1 MAAAIKNENG
11 TAPVVKQEEDKP
23 ETTRQNSIERIL
35 QRKKRVYL
43 LPRNQKMAKL
53 SMFSACQTPKCRCT
67 GWKTPTENRHKDVEV
82 NYCPDFTEE
91 CRNANCGHPLEQHVS
106 HLYEITDDEIN
117 VLLSAIVD
125 VENLYMSIMRE
136 NDKDTK
142 KVYCY
147 LFRLLRQCIL
157 TRTEPVIRGPLG
169 EPPFEHPSISKAVTN
184 FVLHKYSHL
193 SQTEFMTMTEVAKTF
208 LHCLNHWNF
217 EAPSVRNDLSYED
230 ASAYKI
236 NYTRWLMFSHVP
248 AFCSSLKHFDTSIV
262 FGRSLL
268 KAVYQ
273 YISQQLLA
281 KCKNEKDR
289 MPPEKRSVLAQLPRF
304 LEALK
309 HEVVDQESR
318 IWDTTFK
325 PATILLQRKRMHE
338 NSAASSSKK
347 LLESGAKRIKRDP
360 DSEDLTDEVVLKALA
375 KVNDSNNINR
385 TEIVFPVN
393 APRDEAAKAEEHRGE
408 IEFHI
413 VGNSLT
419 APVSKESML
428 WLLGLHNVFAHQLPG
443 MPREYI
449 SQLVFDPKHKTLAL
463 IKEGRPIGGICF
475 RTFASQGFIEIVFCA
490 VTSSEQVK
498 GYGTHLMNHLKD
510 YSIQQGIKHF
520 LTYADEFAIGY
531 FKKQGFS
538 KDIKIAR
545 PVYAGYIK
553 EYEGATLMHCQLHPS
568 IVYTQFTSVIRK
580 QKEILKELISQRQQE
595 VQKIHP
601 GLTCFKEGVRIIPIE
616 AIPGL
621 RESFPGW
628 KPQLRA
634 QRASRPL
641 EESADPEKLSNALA
655 GVLQIVKQH
664 TSAWPFLKPVNPAEV
679 PDYYEHIKFPMDLK
693 TMGERLK
700 NKYYITRRLFIAD
713 MTRIFTNCRL
723 YNSPDTE
730 YYRCANTL
738 ERYFVTRMKEI
749 GLWDK

>member
-1 MAAAIKNENG
+1 MIKI
-11 TAPVVKQEEDKP
+11 TK
-23 ETTRQNSIERIL
+23 TFLYFSIERIHM
-35 QRKKRVYL
+35 RKQKVYQ
-43 LPRNQKMAKL
+43 LPRTQKMAKL
-53 SMFSACQTPKCRCT
+53 SMYSACQSPKCRCT
-67 GWKTPTENRHKDVEV
+67 GWKTPQENRNRDIET
-82 NYCPDFTEE
+82 NYQPETTEP
-91 CRNANCGHPLEQHVS
+91 CRAPNCGHSLQDHVS
-106 HLYEITDDEIN
+106 HLTEVTDPQIN
-117 VLLSAIVD
+117 ELMSTIVD

-136 NDKDTK
+136 EDKDTK

-157 TRTEPVIRGPLG
+157 TRTQPLIRGPLG
-169 EPPFEHPSISKAVTN
+169 EPPFEHPSISKAITN
-184 FVLHKYSHL
+184 FVIHKYSHL
-193 SQTEFMTMTEVAKTF
+193 SQAEFMTMTEVAKTF

-217 EAPSVRNDLSYED
+217 ETPSARNDLSYED

-236 NYTRWLMFSHVP
+236 NYTRWLMFCHVP
-248 AFCSSLKHFDTSIV
+248 AFCSSLKHFETSLV

-273 YISQQLLA
+273 YISQQLLS
-281 KCKNEKDR
+281 KCKTEKDR

-309 HEVVDQESR
+309 HEVVDEESL
-318 IWDTTFK
+318 IWDISFK
-325 PATILLQRKRMHE
+325 PVSLLLQRKRHNE
-338 NSAASSSKK
+338 TLGPTSSKK
-347 LLESGAKRIKRDP
+347 GVEANKRIKREDN
-360 DSEDLTDEVVLKALA
+360 EDLSDDVIIRALN
-375 KVNDSNNINR
+375 KINESNNVNR

-393 APRDEAAKAEEHRGE
+393 APRDEAAKGEENRGE

-419 APVSKESML
+419 KPVSKESML

-475 RTFASQGFIEIVFCA
+475 RTFTSQGFIEIVFCA

-538 KDIKIAR
+538 KDIKVAR

-553 EYEGATLMHCQLHPS
+553 EYEGATLMHCQLMS
-568 IVYTQFTSVIRK
+568 TIVYTQFTSVIRK

-601 GLTCFKEGVRIIPIE
+601 GLTCFKEGLRSIPIE

-634 QRASRPL
+634 QRQSRPL
-641 EESADPEKLSNALA
+641 EETADPEKLTATLGN
-655 GVLQIVKQH
+655 VLQCVK
-664 TSAWPFLKPVNPAEV
+664 TNPASWPFLKPVNPAEV
-679 PDYYEHIKFPMDLK
+679 PDYYDHIKYPMDLK
-693 TMGERLK
+693 TMTDRLK
-700 NKYYITRRLFIAD
+700 AKYYSTRRLFIAD
-713 MTRIFTNCRL
+713 MQRIFTNCRI
-723 YNSPDTE
+723 YNDSTTE
-730 YYRCANTL
+730 YY
-738 ERYFVTRMKEI
+738 K
-749 GLWDK
+749 

>member
-1 MAAAIKNENG
+1 MINYLFVFLGKNG
-11 TAPVVKQEEDKP
+11 Q
-23 ETTRQNSIERIL
+23 ETTRASSIERIY
-35 QRKKRVYL
+35 QRKRKVYQ
-43 LPRNQKMAKL
+43 LPRNQKLAKL
-53 SMFSACQTPKCRCT
+53 SMYSACQGNKCRCT
-67 GWKTPTENRHKDVEV
+67 GWKTPQENRHRDVEV

-91 CRNANCGHPLEQHVS
+91 CRNASCGHTLEDHIS
-106 HLYEITDDEIN
+106 HLQELPEEQLN
-117 VLLSAIVD
+117 EMLGAIVD

-136 NDKDTK
+136 EDKDTK

-157 TRTEPVIRGPLG
+157 ARSQPVIRGPLG

-184 FVLHKYSHL
+184 FVIHKYSHL
-193 SQTEFMTMTEVAKTF
+193 SQAEFMTMTEVAKTF

-217 EAPSVRNDLSYED
+217 ETPSVRNDLSYED

-236 NYTRWLMFSHVP
+236 NYTRWLMFCHVP
-248 AFCSSLKHFDTSIV
+248 AFCSSLKHFDTSLV
-262 FGRSLL
+262 FGRSML

-273 YISQQLLA
+273 YISQQLLT
-281 KCKNEKDR
+281 KCKTEKER

-309 HEVVDQESR
+309 HEVVDDESL
-318 IWDTTFK
+318 IWDITFK
-325 PATILLQRKRMHE
+325 PVSLLLQRKRHNE
-338 NSAASSSKK
+338 AAPGSSKK
-347 LLESGAKRIKRDP
+347 GDLGSKRFKKDP
-360 DSEDLTDEVVLKALA
+360 DSEDLTDEVVIRALN
-375 KVNDSNNINR
+375 KVNDEKNIIR

-393 APRDEAAKAEEHRGE
+393 APRDEAAKAEEQRGE
-408 IEFHI
+408 IDFHI

-443 MPREYI
+443 MPKEYI

-463 IKEGRPIGGICF
+463 VKEGRPIGGICF
-475 RTFASQGFIEIVFCA
+475 RTFATQGFIEIVFCA

-538 KDIKIAR
+538 KDIKVAR
-545 PVYAGYIK
+545 PVYAGFIK

-601 GLTCFKEGVRIIPIE
+601 GLTCFKEGVRCIPVE

-634 QRASRPL
+634 QRTSRPL
-641 EESADPEKLSNALA
+641 EESADPEKLQSALT

-664 TSAWPFLKPVNPAEV
+664 SAAWPFLKPVNPAEV
-679 PDYYEHIKFPMDLK
+679 PDYYEHIKYPMDLK
-693 TMGERLK
+693 TISERLK
-700 NKYYITRRLFIAD
+700 NKYYVTRRLFMAD
-713 MTRIFTNCRL
+713 MARIFTNCRL

-738 ERYFVTRMKEI
+738 ERYFATRMKEI

>member
-1 MAAAIKNENG
+1 MISYLFVFLGKNG
-11 TAPVVKQEEDKP
+11 Q
-23 ETTRQNSIERIL
+23 ETTRASSIERIY
-35 QRKKRVYL
+35 QRKRKVYQ
-43 LPRNQKMAKL
+43 LPRNQKLAKL
-53 SMFSACQTPKCRCT
+53 SMYSACQGNKCRCT
-67 GWKTPTENRHKDVEV
+67 GWKTPQENRHRDVEV

-91 CRNANCGHPLEQHVS
+91 CRNASCGHTLEDHIS
-106 HLYEITDDEIN
+106 HLQELPEEQLN
-117 VLLSAIVD
+117 EMLGAIVD

-136 NDKDTK
+136 EDKDTK

-157 TRTEPVIRGPLG
+157 ARSQPVIRGPLG

-184 FVLHKYSHL
+184 FVIHKYSHL
-193 SQTEFMTMTEVAKTF
+193 SQAEFMTMTEVAKTF

-217 EAPSVRNDLSYED
+217 ETPSVRNDLSYED

-236 NYTRWLMFSHVP
+236 NYTRWLMFCHVP
-248 AFCSSLKHFDTSIV
+248 AFCSSLKHFDTSLV
-262 FGRSLL
+262 FGRSML

-273 YISQQLLA
+273 YISQQLLT
-281 KCKNEKDR
+281 KCKTEKER

-309 HEVVDQESR
+309 HEVVDDESL
-318 IWDTTFK
+318 IWDITFK
-325 PATILLQRKRMHE
+325 PVSLLLQRKRHNE
-338 NSAASSSKK
+338 AAPGSSKK
-347 LLESGAKRIKRDP
+347 GDLGSKRFKKDP
-360 DSEDLTDEVVLKALA
+360 DSEDLTDEVVIRALN
-375 KVNDSNNINR
+375 KVNDEKNIIR

-393 APRDEAAKAEEHRGE
+393 APRDEAAKAEEQRGE
-408 IEFHI
+408 IDFHI

-443 MPREYI
+443 MPKEYI

-463 IKEGRPIGGICF
+463 VKEGRPIGGICF
-475 RTFASQGFIEIVFCA
+475 RTFATQGFIEIVFCA

-538 KDIKIAR
+538 KDIKVAR
-545 PVYAGYIK
+545 PVYAGFIK

-601 GLTCFKEGVRIIPIE
+601 GLTCFKEGVRCIPVE

-634 QRASRPL
+634 QRTSRPL
-641 EESADPEKLSNALA
+641 EESADPEKLQSALT

-664 TSAWPFLKPVNPAEV
+664 SAAWPFLKPVNPAEV
-679 PDYYEHIKFPMDLK
+679 PDYYEHIKYPMDLK
-693 TMGERLK
+693 TISERLK
-700 NKYYITRRLFIAD
+700 NKYYVTRRLFMAD
-713 MTRIFTNCRL
+713 MARIFTNCRL

-738 ERYFVTRMKEI
+738 ERYFATRMKEI

>member
-1 MAAAIKNENG
+1 MNEPCRAAACSH
-11 TAPVVKQEEDKP
+11 T
-23 ETTRQNSIERIL
+23 L
-35 QRKKRVYL
+35 
-43 LPRNQKMAKL
+43 NQHI
-53 SMFSACQTPKCRCT
+53 T
-67 GWKTPTENRHKDVEV
+67 
-82 NYCPDFTEE
+82 
-91 CRNANCGHPLEQHVS
+91 
-106 HLYEITDDEIN
+106 HLVDITDDEVN
-117 VLLSAIVD
+117 DLLGAIVD
-125 VENLYMSIMRE
+125 VENLYMSIVRE
-136 NDKDTK
+136 ADKDTK

-157 TRTEPVIRGPLG
+157 SRTEPVIHGPLG

-217 EAPSVRNDLSYED
+217 EAPSARNDLSHED

-236 NYTRWLMFSHVP
+236 NYTRWLMFCHVP

-289 MPPEKRSVLAQLPRF
+289 MPVEKRSVLAQLPRF

-309 HEVVDQESR
+309 HEVVDEESL
-318 IWDTTFK
+318 IWDISFK
-325 PATILLQRKRMHE
+325 PSSLLLQRKRL
-338 NSAASSSKK
+338 NDISVPNSSKK
-347 LLESGAKRIKRDP
+347 ALDPAIKRIKRDP
-360 DSEDLTDEVVLKALA
+360 DAEDLTDDVVVKVLA
-375 KVNDSNNINR
+375 KVNDGNSVNR

-393 APRDEAAKAEEHRGE
+393 APRDEAAKAEENRGE

-475 RTFASQGFIEIVFCA
+475 RTFATQGFIEIVFCA

-545 PVYAGYIK
+545 PLYAGYIK

-601 GLTCFKEGVRIIPIE
+601 GLTCFKEGVRCIPIE

-634 QRASRPL
+634 QRTSRPL
-641 EESADPEKLSNALA
+641 EESADPEKLTNAL
-655 GVLQIVKQH
+655 GQVLQIVKQH
-664 TSAWPFLKPVNPAEV
+664 SAAWPFLKPVNPLEV
-679 PDYYEHIKFPMDLK
+679 PDYYDHIKFPMDLK
-693 TMGERLK
+693 TMSDRLK
-700 NKYYITRRLFIAD
+700 GKYYITRRLFIAD

>member
-1 MAAAIKNENG
+1 
-11 TAPVVKQEEDKP
+11 
-23 ETTRQNSIERIL
+23 
-35 QRKKRVYL
+35 
-43 LPRNQKMAKL
+43 
-53 SMFSACQTPKCRCT
+53 
-67 GWKTPTENRHKDVEV
+67 
-82 NYCPDFTEE
+82 
-91 CRNANCGHPLEQHVS
+91 
-106 HLYEITDDEIN
+106 
-117 VLLSAIVD
+117 
-125 VENLYMSIMRE
+125 
-136 NDKDTK
+136 
-142 KVYCY
+142 
-147 LFRLLRQCIL
+147 
-157 TRTEPVIRGPLG
+157 
-169 EPPFEHPSISKAVTN
+169 
-184 FVLHKYSHL
+184 
-193 SQTEFMTMTEVAKTF
+193 MTEVAKTF

-217 EAPSVRNDLSYED
+217 ETPSARNDLSYED

-236 NYTRWLMFSHVP
+236 NYTRWLMFCHVP
-248 AFCSSLKHFDTSIV
+248 AFCSSLKHFETSLV

-273 YISQQLLA
+273 YISQQLLS
-281 KCKNEKDR
+281 KCKTEKDR

-309 HEVVDQESR
+309 HEVVDEESL
-318 IWDTTFK
+318 IWDISFK
-325 PATILLQRKRMHE
+325 PVSLLLQRKRHNEAMGPT
-338 NSAASSSKK
+338 SSKK
-347 LLESGAKRIKRDP
+347 GVEANKRIKREDN
-360 DSEDLTDEVVLKALA
+360 EDLSDDVIIRALN
-375 KVNDSNNINR
+375 KINESNNINR

-393 APRDEAAKAEEHRGE
+393 APRDEAAKGEENRGE

-419 APVSKESML
+419 KPVSKESML

-475 RTFASQGFIEIVFCA
+475 RTFTTQGFIEIVFCA

-538 KDIKIAR
+538 KDIKVAR

-553 EYEGATLMHCQLHPS
+553 EYEGATLMHCQLMSS

-601 GLTCFKEGVRIIPIE
+601 GLTCFKEGLRSIPIE
-616 AIPGL
+616 SIPGL

-634 QRASRPL
+634 QRQSRPL
-641 EESADPEKLSNALA
+641 EETADPEKLAATLGN
-655 GVLQIVKQH
+655 VLQCVKQNPA
-664 TSAWPFLKPVNPAEV
+664 SWPFLKPVNPAEV
-679 PDYYEHIKFPMDLK
+679 PDYYDHIKYPMDLK
-693 TMGERLK
+693 TMTDRLK
-700 NKYYITRRLFIAD
+700 AKYYSTRRLFIAD
-713 MTRIFTNCRL
+713 MQRIFTNCRI
-723 YNSPDTE
+723 YNDSTTE
-730 YYRCANTL
+730 YY
-738 ERYFVTRMKEI
+738 K
-749 GLWDK
+749 

>member
-1 MAAAIKNENG
+1 M
-11 TAPVVKQEEDKP
+11 
-23 ETTRQNSIERIL
+23 
-35 QRKKRVYL
+35 
-43 LPRNQKMAKL
+43 
-53 SMFSACQTPKCRCT
+53 
-67 GWKTPTENRHKDVEV
+67 
-82 NYCPDFTEE
+82 
-91 CRNANCGHPLEQHVS
+91 
-106 HLYEITDDEIN
+106 
-117 VLLSAIVD
+117 
-125 VENLYMSIMRE
+125 
-136 NDKDTK
+136 
-142 KVYCY
+142 
-147 LFRLLRQCIL
+147 
-157 TRTEPVIRGPLG
+157 
-169 EPPFEHPSISKAVTN
+169 
-184 FVLHKYSHL
+184 
-193 SQTEFMTMTEVAKTF
+193 
-208 LHCLNHWNF
+208 HCLNHWNF
-217 EAPSVRNDLSYED
+217 EAPSVRNDLSNED

-236 NYTRWLMFSHVP
+236 NYTRWLMFCHVP
-248 AFCSSLKHFDTSIV
+248 AFCSSLKHFDTSLV

-273 YISQQLLA
+273 YISQQLLT
-281 KCKNEKDR
+281 KCKNERER

-309 HEVVDQESR
+309 HEVVDEESL
-318 IWDTTFK
+318 IWDISFK
-325 PATILLQRKRMHE
+325 PVSLLLQRKRHNNE
-338 NSAASSSKK
+338 LALPGSSKK
-347 LLESGAKRIKRDP
+347 SAELAAKRLKRDP
-360 DSEDLTDEVVLKALA
+360 DTEDLTDDVVIKALA
-375 KVNDSNNINR
+375 KVNESNNVNR

-393 APRDEAAKAEEHRGE
+393 APRDEAAKAEEQRGE

-463 IKEGRPIGGICF
+463 VKEGRPIGGICF

-538 KDIKIAR
+538 KDIKVAR

-580 QKEILKELISQRQQE
+580 QKEILKELICQRQQE

-601 GLTCFKEGVRIIPIE
+601 GLTCFKEGVRCIPIE

-634 QRASRPL
+634 QRTSRPL
-641 EESADPEKLSNALA
+641 EESADPEKLTNALA

-664 TSAWPFLKPVNPAEV
+664 SAAWPFLKPVNPAEV
-679 PDYYEHIKFPMDLK
+679 PDYYEHIKYPMDLK
-693 TMGERLK
+693 TMSERLK
-700 NKYYITRRLFIAD
+700 NKYYITRRLFMAD
-713 MTRIFTNCRL
+713 MARIFTNCRL

-738 ERYFVTRMKEI
+738 ERYFATRMKEI